1 MKNYIEKGHSRNRI
15 FKKLVKKEKKKGAR
29 PGICLIINFS
39 IKQAAFNE
47 ICF

>member
-15 FKKLVKKEKKKGAR
+15 FKKLVKKEKKGAR
-29 PGICLIINFS
+29 LGICLIINFS

-47 ICF
+47 ICFS